1 VYVDFV
7 VLSGEGVPRQMLH
20 FQGDTLKDLLKAKTK
35 HYRQLKLQT
44 KYLEKLVQ
52 KQITA
57 NSVEIMRAG
66 IGKPLLIAV
75 LYVLHSCE
83 QN

>member
-1 VYVDFV
+1 MYVDFV
-7 VLSGEGVPRQMLH
+7 VLSGEGVPRQILH
-20 FQGDTLKDLLKAKTK
+20 FQGDTLKDLLKAKRK
-35 HYRQLKLQT
+35 HHRQLKLQT

-66 IGKPLLIAV
+66 IGKPLLI
-75 LYVLHSCE
+75 HSCAICSPLL
-83 QN
+83 